1 MLELYILM
9 TFGHD
14 MGIFVAELLVRLITF
29 EVPSIPSMF
38 LPNKSTGLLS
48 NHLQQMTFFEK

>member
-9 TFGHD
+9 IFGHD
-14 MGIFVAELLVRLITF
+14 TGVFVAEPLVRLITF

-38 LPNKSTGLLS
+38 LANKSTGLLS
-48 NHLQQMTFFEK
+48 NHLQQMTFYEK